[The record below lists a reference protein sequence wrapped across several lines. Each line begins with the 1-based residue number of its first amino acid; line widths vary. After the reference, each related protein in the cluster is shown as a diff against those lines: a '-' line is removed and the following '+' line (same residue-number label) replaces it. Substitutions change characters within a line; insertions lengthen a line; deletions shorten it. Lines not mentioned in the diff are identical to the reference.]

1 MKELTEKQK
10 AFARGMFEG
19 LSQREAYK
27 RAYDCAKKKDE
38 TVDAL
43 ASRLLSNVKVKEYLE
58 ELNKEA
64 ESPLV
69 LTKQERMEWLSRVVR
84 TPLREVDDQ
93 SDLCQELTETSGP
106 NGCSTKIFQARRHC
120 RTQQDDRG
128 LCAGENG
135 NQGRALFQLASQG
148 ASCCSFGSAP
158 GGVIASASFSSAAR
172 RCSSSGRM

>member
-69 LTKQERMEWLSRVVR
+69 LTKQQRMIWLSRVVT
-84 TPLREVDDQ
+84 TPIGEIDNT
-93 SDLCQELTETSGP
+93 SELCQESCIDDSGMKFKMPSKIAAIQELNKMTGAYAPEKMETKVEH
-106 NGCSTKIFQARRHC
+106 T
-120 RTQQDDRG
+120 
-128 LCAGENG
+128 
-135 NQGRALFQLASQG
+135 
-148 ASCCSFGSAP
+148 
-158 GGVIASASFSSAAR
+158 FSSLLKELPAAPLVPPPAG
-172 RCSSSGRM
+172 S